1 MKMNYN
7 FQHSNVNVHVGC
19 CCQQQRSSDR
29 GRRPIESNSFQVERN
44 AVQAERSA
52 ARVERSTVQ
61 AERYDGCNHKKELE
75 ELRREKES
83 TEKGLVKRLN
93 ATSQESLTKSKEIQ
107 ALKSQVAKKEQ
118 EIRENKGTILQL
130 KNKGVFEQ
138 EKLTLEMEA
147 VRAMKENAEN
157 ELMAAIGKV
166 RKDNQELQAAKSQIA
181 QKDQEICKTKGTVR
195 QLKRKL
201 RKEKGEVG
209 KKLAALAEEKMTLEK
224 ELSRKAREESSEAQ
238 DEEEKRERIR
248 ALEIEVEKLKEGTE
262 DVLPPFLQVRAIQIE
277 IEKLKAEVEM
287 KEDVEKKMA
296 ALEEANEEVEEEKR
310 KLEESFAASLIQGD
324 NEMHRKLEERMERIR
339 MLEIEAEKLK
349 EENKELKKDETSSS
363 SQILLS
369 EYTETNEEGVN
380 AEEISEEEAVEPQ
393 RGEEV
398 SNENLC
404 KSRPRKRQASE
415 NLLVSQRKS
424 HEMFCKIIESGLS
437 QLIEDEDTP
446 ATMLG
451 SLRALKQYT
460 TSSSED
466 AEPPQAKRMK
476 LQNIPKVQ
484 KQEYFEYDEIK
495 REPVENG
502 KSTKASEQ

>member
-61 AERYDGCNHKKELE
+61 AERYNGCNHKKELE

-147 VRAMKENAEN
+147 VRAMKENAEHK
-157 ELMAAIGKV
+157 LMAAMSKV

-209 KKLAALAEEKMTLEK
+209 KKLAALAEKMTLEE
-224 ELSRKAREESSEAQ
+224 ELGRKAREESSEAQ
-238 DEEEKRERIR
+238 DEEEKTERIR
-248 ALEIEVEKLKEGTE
+248 ALEIEVEKLKEGPE

-287 KEDVEKKMA
+287 KEDVKKKMA

-324 NEMHRKLEERMERIR
+324 NEMHRRLEERMERIR

-446 ATMLG
+446 TTMLG

>member
-1 MKMNYN
+1 M
-7 FQHSNVNVHVGC
+7 
-19 CCQQQRSSDR
+19 
-29 GRRPIESNSFQVERN
+29 
-44 AVQAERSA
+44 
-52 ARVERSTVQ
+52 
-61 AERYDGCNHKKELE
+61 
-75 ELRREKES
+75 RREKES

-93 ATSQESLTKSKEIQ
+93 ATSQESITKSKEIQ

-147 VRAMKENAEN
+147 VRAMKENAEHK
-157 ELMAAIGKV
+157 LMAAMSKV

-209 KKLAALAEEKMTLEK
+209 KKLAALAEEKMTLEE
-224 ELSRKAREESSEAQ
+224 ELGRKAREDSSEAALSSDP
-238 DEEEKRERIR
+238 DEMEKRERIR

-262 DVLPPFLQVRAIQIE
+262 DVLPPFLQVRAIEIE
-277 IEKLKAEVEM
+277 IDKLKAEVEM

-339 MLEIEAEKLK
+339 VLETEAEKLK

-369 EYTETNEEGVN
+369 EYYTETNEEGVN

-398 SNENLC
+398 RNENLC

-415 NLLVSQRKS
+415 NLLVSQRKN

-446 ATMLG
+446 TTMLG